1 MDYEVQSKPVAL
13 HHPLTR
19 LLAGMGIFM
28 NEFDLTFDSN
38 ELDIMEKPSPI
49 QMMEPS
55 LRTTVF
61 VAQIQAGMWRRNGHS
76 LIEQSQAYHD
86 SRWRKE
92 MEDQVFIMNFSKRQS
107 NSSENLIFSSGYHY
121 VTICWIQHG
130 PQRFLDQR
138 HQ

>member
-92 MEDQVFIMNFSKRQS
+92 MEDQVFIMNFLKRQS
-107 NSSENLIFSSGYHY
+107 NSSENLIFFLRILLCYNLPDPTWTP
-121 VTICWIQHG
+121 TIS
-130 PQRFLDQR
+130 
-138 HQ
+138 

>member
-92 MEDQVFIMNFSKRQS
+92 MEDQVFIM
-107 NSSENLIFSSGYHY
+107 IFFKKK
-121 VTICWIQHG
+121 TIQIHL
-130 PQRFLDQR
+130 RT
-138 HQ
+138 

>member
-107 NSSENLIFSSGYHY
+107 NSSENLIFFLRILLCYNLPDPTWTP
-121 VTICWIQHG
+121 TIS
-130 PQRFLDQR
+130 
-138 HQ
+138 

>member
-92 MEDQVFIMNFSKRQS
+92 MEDQVYIMIFLKKDNS
-107 NSSENLIFSSGYHY
+107 NSSENLIFSLRISLCYNLPDPTWTP
-121 VTICWIQHG
+121 TIS
-130 PQRFLDQR
+130 
-138 HQ
+138 

>member
-92 MEDQVFIMNFSKRQS
+92 MEDQVFIMNFLKRQS
-107 NSSENLIFSSGYHY
+107 NSSENLIFFLRISLCYNLLDPTWTP
-121 VTICWIQHG
+121 TIS
-130 PQRFLDQR
+130 
-138 HQ
+138 

>member
-107 NSSENLIFSSGYHY
+107 NSSENLIFFLRISLCYNLLDPTWTP
-121 VTICWIQHG
+121 TIS
-130 PQRFLDQR
+130 
-138 HQ
+138 

>member
-92 MEDQVFIMNFSKRQS
+92 MEDQVFIMNFLKRQS
-107 NSSENLIFSSGYHY
+107 NSSENSIFFLRISLCYNLLDPTWTP
-121 VTICWIQHG
+121 TIS
-130 PQRFLDQR
+130 
-138 HQ
+138 

>member
-92 MEDQVFIMNFSKRQS
+92 MEDQVFIMNFLKRQS
-107 NSSENLIFSSGYHY
+107 NSSENLIF
-121 VTICWIQHG
+121 
-130 PQRFLDQR
+130 FLRISLCYNLPDPTWTPTNF
-138 HQ
+138 

>member
-121 VTICWIQHG
+121 VTICRIQHG

>member
-1 MDYEVQSKPVAL
+1 
-13 HHPLTR
+13 
-19 LLAGMGIFM
+19 MGIFM

-38 ELDIMEKPSPI
+38 ELDIMEKPTPI

-92 MEDQVFIMNFSKRQS
+92 MEDQV
-107 NSSENLIFSSGYHY
+107 
-121 VTICWIQHG
+121 WIQNII
-130 PQRFLDQR
+130 FYTEILVK
-138 HQ
+138 